1 MNTRTSYRIQSHDA
15 MRAIR
20 FCELALSK
28 DTSLLPITY
37 MRVEFD
43 ATGKI
48 VLVATDGRRLHT
60 AVLEDFGIECGGV
73 FSVVRD
79 KLGRTFLIN
88 CNDDLEADKPYPQW
102 SRVCPDITKWDVY
115 ACEMLKK
122 VDVSYILSLLA
133 TESNLTIQPKFLNQI
148 SGCHFRDL
156 TIHIP
161 PKEEGGCGNFVVKA
175 HDKEVQFYALIMGM
189 SRGGEKDA
197 YKKIETA
204 ESGVKA

>member
-28 DTSLLPITY
+28 DTSRLPITY

-79 KLGRTFLIN
+79 KLGRVFLIK

-115 ACEMLKK
+115 ACEMLEK

-133 TESNLTIQPKFLNQI
+133 TESI
-148 SGCHFRDL
+148 
-156 TIHIP
+156 
-161 PKEEGGCGNFVVKA
+161 
-175 HDKEVQFYALIMGM
+175 
-189 SRGGEKDA
+189 
-197 YKKIETA
+197 
-204 ESGVKA
+204 